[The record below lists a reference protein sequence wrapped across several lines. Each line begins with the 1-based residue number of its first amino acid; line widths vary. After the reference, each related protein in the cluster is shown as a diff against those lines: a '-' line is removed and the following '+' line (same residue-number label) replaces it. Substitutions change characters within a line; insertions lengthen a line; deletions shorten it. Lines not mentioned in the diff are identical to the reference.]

1 MGWLGLVSVTAGVE
15 ALAHFNRCL
24 PYDLLSSHAVAAGM
38 RLHHICAVAVGSRLG
53 AEANVGPP
61 WLCMCM
67 TWFEWYPNDLTVC
80 DHSAPLQPLA
90 CACQSNIDGKSMH
103 ASMCL

>member
-38 RLHHICAVAVGSRLG
+38 RLHHICAVAVESRLG
-53 AEANVGPP
+53 AEANVGAA
-61 WLCMCM
+61 LAMHV
-67 TWFEWYPNDLTVC
+67 YDLLRMV
-80 DHSAPLQPLA
+80 S
-90 CACQSNIDGKSMH
+90 
-103 ASMCL
+103 